1 MLSVSEVQDM
11 LNELGRVDFD
21 GQFAASCYSSLGCNC
36 NHFSERL
43 CQRLVPDGGG
53 RRVPGWLNRA
63 ALVSHV
69 LGMDLVG
76 VESIRALSQ
85 SITQAAQDAEAESAI
100 ATRSSSRALLQH
112 AAVVAEARRS
122 AGIPIQAAGCA
133 GDPGKIS

>member
-1 MLSVSEVQDM
+1 MRPVI
-11 LNELGRVDFD
+11 
-21 GQFAASCYSSLGCNC
+21 
-36 NHFSERL
+36 
-43 CQRLVPDGGG
+43 
-53 RRVPGWLNRA
+53 RA

-85 SITQAAQDAEAESAI
+85 SITQAAQDAEAETAI

-122 AGIPIQAAGCA
+122 AGIPGSADAPSSA
-133 GDPGKIS
+133 F